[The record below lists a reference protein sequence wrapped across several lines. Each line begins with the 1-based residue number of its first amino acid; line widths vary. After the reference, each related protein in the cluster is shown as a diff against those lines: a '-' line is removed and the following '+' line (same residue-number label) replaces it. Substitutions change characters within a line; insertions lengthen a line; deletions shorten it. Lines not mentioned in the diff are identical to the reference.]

1 MHDYIMSLIFY
12 IFITISL
19 LTSPLLGHRP
29 FGLHIRRTG
38 HNPPS
43 GPSAND
49 CKCSRNQRLNMLS
62 KHGGARDNKFLVIHP
77 KTHQRCLT
85 SAIARQS
92 ALNVGPSSA
101 SMLIWNIHLKKTI
114 KNTFCFSHSERI
126 EISNRIIPPIR
137 SSKAS
142 SIKLIN
148 IHVHVLE
155 NIEPVH

>member
-1 MHDYIMSLIFY
+1 MQAG
-12 IFITISL
+12 TNG
-19 LTSPLLGHRP
+19 LTCLP
-29 FGLHIRRTG
+29 
-38 HNPPS
+38 
-43 GPSAND
+43 
-49 CKCSRNQRLNMLS
+49 
-62 KHGGARDNKFLVIHP
+62 KHGGARDNKFITRPMVDH
-77 KTHQRCLT
+77 HCLT